1 MKFALLFDSESPGD
15 VTPGVD
21 YLSTLVECTVC
32 GDQTH
37 FASPALRA
45 GLCSSECA
53 GRLPSGALASE
64 LAPPDGS
71 GPERQ
76 AA

>member
-1 MKFALLFDSESPGD
+1 MKFALLFDPESPGD
-15 VTPGVD
+15 VPPGLD
-21 YLSTLVECTVC
+21 YVPTLVECTVC

-37 FASPALRA
+37 FASLALRT

-53 GRLPSGALASE
+53 ERLPSGLLASE
-64 LAPPDGS
+64 LVRQDGS
-71 GPERQ
+71 GPERE

>member
-1 MKFALLFDSESPGD
+1 MKFALLFDPELPGD
-15 VTPGVD
+15 VIPGLD
-21 YLSTLVECTVC
+21 YVPTLVECTVC

-37 FASPALRA
+37 FASPALRT

-53 GRLPSGALASE
+53 EQLPSGSPAPDLVPQAGAS
-64 LAPPDGS
+64 
-71 GPERQ
+71 PERE